1 MWKKIILWFCSIKSH
16 FVVIKIL
23 KKVKKYK
30 FYLCSLT
37 SENCCFYSL
46 TEGPFSFDGSIYS
59 FSIFLMNDSLY
70 QCSIYR
76 SNLMQLNSTWP
87 YEVGCSARWYSFDW
101 ASMSTIKIISWHPY
115 SPMLLLCQYFLSVVA
130 RVEITLHPYHHPNLP
145 LLKSMHLHLCN
156 QSLDSAHMQVC
167 IS

>member
-1 MWKKIILWFCSIKSH
+1 MWKKVIIWFCSIKSH
-16 FVVIKIL
+16 FVVRKMI
-23 KKVKKYK
+23 KKVKKYVFIMFINYWALLILHSAVK
-30 FYLCSLT
+30 QRALFFWLIHL
-37 SENCCFYSL
+37 L
-46 TEGPFSFDGSIYS
+46 
-59 FSIFLMNDSLY
+59 FLMNDSLY
-70 QCSIYR
+70 HYSICR
-76 SNLMQLNSTWP
+76 SNLMQLVSTRP
-87 YEVGCSARWYSFDW
+87 YEVGCSARWYSFNW

-156 QSLDSAHMQVC
+156 QNLDSVHMQVC